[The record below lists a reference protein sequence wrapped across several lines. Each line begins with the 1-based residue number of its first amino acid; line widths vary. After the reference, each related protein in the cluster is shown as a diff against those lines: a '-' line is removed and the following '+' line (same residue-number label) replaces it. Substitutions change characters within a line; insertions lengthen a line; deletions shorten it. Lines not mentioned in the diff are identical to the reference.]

1 MSNPSKQRGTAWE
14 TGLVKYLRE
23 QGLDAD
29 RLRQTGKNDEGDI
42 ALRAGSQFK
51 VVRAEDGVPSG
62 IYGPKRFILEAKNTA
77 RMNLA
82 GWIGEAE
89 VEAENYAK
97 HRALDTPPGFV
108 VAYKRRNH
116 STGQSYIITTLDE
129 WLRQIA

>member
-14 TGLVKYLRE
+14 TSLVRYMRDL
-23 QGLDAD
+23 GLDVD

-42 ALRAGSQFK
+42 ALRT
-51 VVRAEDGVPSG
+51 SG
-62 IYGPKRFILEAKNTA
+62 RYILEAKATA
-77 RMNLA
+77 RLNLA

-89 VEAENYAK
+89 TEAENYAK
-97 HRALDTPPGFV
+97 HRGIEIPGFV
-108 VAYKRRNH
+108 VAYKRRQH

>member
-1 MSNPSKQRGTAWE
+1 MTSASKARGTAWE

-23 QGLDAD
+23 DGLDAD

-42 ALRAGSQFK
+42 ALR
-51 VVRAEDGVPSG
+51 VDSG
-62 IYGPKRFILEAKNTA
+62 RFILEAKNTA

-82 GWIGEAE
+82 GWIGEAQ

-97 HRALDTPPGFV
+97 HRGLDVPPGFV

-116 STGQSYIITTLDE
+116 STGQSYIITTLEE
-129 WLRQIA
+129 WLRQIR

>member
-23 QGLDAD
+23 QGLDAE

-42 ALRAGSQFK
+42 ALRVDS
-51 VVRAEDGVPSG
+51 R
-62 IYGPKRFILEAKNTA
+62 YILEAKATA
-77 RMNLA
+77 RINLA
-82 GWIGEAE
+82 GWIAEAE
-89 VEAENYAK
+89 LEADNYGK
-97 HRALDTPPGFV
+97 HRGIETPGFV

>member
-1 MSNPSKQRGTAWE
+1 MGRVSNPSKQRGTAWE

-42 ALRAGSQFK
+42 ALRL
-51 VVRAEDGVPSG
+51 RN
-62 IYGPKRFILEAKNTA
+62 RFILEAKATA
-77 RMNLA
+77 RVNLA
-82 GWIGEAE
+82 GWISEAE
-89 VEAENYAK
+89 IEAENYAK
-97 HRALDTPPGFV
+97 HRGLDVPPGFV

-116 STGQSYIITTLDE
+116 STGQSYIITTLEE